1 MDLLVDEVVA
11 SFLLHWFRTL
21 DAVIE
26 RSREEDVSWR
36 LHDHHSLGNSA
47 HWLYDGPNSQV
58 SFVIFLLSTRVSNE
72 LGAGRPHAARLAVRV
87 AVFMAISEGLV
98 IGLVLVCVRNI
109 WGHVYSN
116 EEEVIKYVAKMLLVI
131 SVSNFFDGIQC
142 VLSGVARGCGWQTI
156 GACVNLG
163 AYYIVGIPSAYLV
176 AFILHVGGM
185 GLWLGITCGIL
196 VQVAAFALPNSQP
209 EQCLR
214 KTERS
219 ISTLADSF
227 FICKPYLRGNYNAKV
242 MPRQGY
248 GRVMDKVVNNN
259 FLDRNWDIS
268 RSPHPLGTR
277 WPNRPSDCF
286 LQMTMQTIQLIL
298 VTMCKSGQAEGDS
311 STP

>member
-196 VQVAAFALPNSQP
+196 
-209 EQCLR
+209 
-214 KTERS
+214 
-219 ISTLADSF
+219 
-227 FICKPYLRGNYNAKV
+227 PYLRGNYNAKV